1 MTKANSILHRAVALL
16 AALCLLASM
25 ALPVYAAETE
35 TEFSVSNS
43 ETIPSDDNAEN
54 DADGTGSDIS
64 VSNVET
70 IQKEADTTSEGSK
83 TEPEI
88 SVPESGTITNS
99 ADTTDKTAGA
109 PPAEGVTGSENTAPA
124 DSAAADKTADADNTG
139 EDSTGSE
146 DEAGFL
152 NEGDSADDR
161 MITAGNAKESDI
173 ALCADNATV
182 QEGTKYTFYFAP
194 PQSWTR
200 LLEGKTITCSF
211 RRGNDN
217 SNESTNGVRETT
229 AKRTDDSTKDGR
241 PIYQVDVYHNE
252 GNANSLCPY
261 KGFVWVKFTLDND
274 HWVQMNG
281 ERGNNNECWMSVTA
295 IADKCLDGDKLK
307 GSSDETTVSQEYD
320 ITKWV
325 DYTSIILKHVR
336 YGKQTMTLLN
346 KSAQALDS
354 VTVTFWE
361 KGDNGEFTQVGVSQP
376 INTLQAG
383 EHADITIPEAA
394 CAYVSFQ
401 KADNTYIGKHYFN
414 FYNDDT
420 ASDDVAVFPY
430 DPVTRYCLIY
440 TGDKDVRWSA
450 PNSKTVYFDAT
461 FSDMSY
467 NNDNAKIPY
476 GMPDA
481 KGSLWCYITS
491 DVGGKEPI
499 TKLQMAR
506 DGTSE
511 IWYVDV
517 PQGYTKIRFASW
529 AVDNDIAAQNG
540 DGTAMLTIPT
550 DKDKPCFYADTSDD
564 VIYQGGDRGG
574 YWDELGAV
582 RDVEKGKKGENGETK
597 SIVEL
602 DKQAFTPQS
611 NTKYISTTLYDY
623 YTDYELN
630 GNNRN
635 TYSSTETGKHRSY
648 VPFRQFDRALSNY
661 YSSYTGNPKIQNPI
675 YTGHFQPNK
684 DGWGSPFSNIAANL
698 NLYGWGEITASDNSD
713 YKHFMAV
720 NNSTINTKDDS
731 VNYYAAFQGLVGN
744 QMKDGMPV
752 MAGTDLAEPHFN
764 EAFLTGTNTEK
775 AVLGK
780 VYKDVSFPFTQKPV
794 FTQTEGDLESKA
806 QYWYFDSNERSLYL
820 KQDTANSSKY
830 YLEATAKA
838 EKDSSGNPIYTDD
851 NSQNRGSDNSTT
863 DSNNGDKPRGFG
875 FFPFNQK
882 MGTENR
888 NVNKYNYGFGAKLQ
902 FDFTLTDDGKVV
914 VGTDESGKDI
924 KVPIKFFFSG
934 DDDVWVYIDGQLVLD
949 VGGAHGKAS
958 GLLEFDETE
967 NKDAN
972 TVIPYVSSNK
982 AGGDVYTDPANKTV
996 YFNGKEV
1003 KFEKKGKI
1011 LDKNGDEFTLDKGTT
1026 HTLTMF
1032 YMERGMWES
1041 NMAVAFNFPD
1051 HNELQVEK
1059 QVDLSD
1065 VDEDFQ
1071 ACFND
1076 QKIFDFTIQNLATH
1090 YGTKPAVRP
1099 GTGNVDRKV
1108 VNLTA
1113 DVASIYPATDSEDY
1127 IFELA
1132 DNPAQGSETNTG
1144 QVLHWFARH
1153 NDLSSTSR
1161 DMRYGILELNKPI
1174 DLRQYGYLTFE
1185 IYVKGETNL
1194 SLNNLYLQLLDDGNR
1209 QMGSLS
1215 KAGLNGATFGSVTL
1229 EPNKWNTVKLSLN
1242 KMKEVVG
1249 FDNNVTTIRVGDNY
1263 QRDIYFR
1270 NFTFVPKTVPDIKT
1284 GFTTE
1289 QDKIPDYGSAAS
1301 GTLKNATYAKYTS
1314 NFDGM
1319 QVVDDQGRFVLENGE
1334 IITFDDQF
1342 RRGSYISLKEILNT
1356 KLYDTTWTVYE
1367 NGLPVTSMTNAG
1379 GNTVTVAEPSK
1390 SLANQNAADD
1400 KPGPDDG
1407 RTENKGT
1414 EQNDN
1419 KYDGTKPSNANT
1431 IVFRSYSNP
1440 DESGDSLTRLKVQY
1454 INKVKTG
1461 GLIIKKEAAENDN
1474 LTGTYEFKVTFSD
1487 VGGQG
1492 LETDDPIVKTYPI
1505 NMSDAENPNHTVI
1518 ITGIPVDTRYTIE
1531 ELEPKDGSHLQG
1543 ITLEGNEKNA
1553 HVVKNTTVEGV
1564 IVESKTPQMTATF
1577 TNTSRKLIDIEFTK
1591 LWQDADGKPLGSA
1604 KQPSEIYIQLQR
1616 RLENSSEKDP
1626 WEAVTYPATG
1636 SANYVTVTSI
1646 NDRWKYSFKGLDQ
1659 RPAEDNGTDYVYR
1672 IVEGTVDTDDN
1683 FKAAG
1688 SSITIGGNTYTIS
1701 AEASL
1706 TGTAGS
1712 AANGTITGGSG
1723 KIELINKLQDPK
1735 FTLEIV
1741 KKGVTTAEN
1750 GSETQTPLSGV
1761 EFKLEKLTVPS
1772 GGGEPQVDTTYDFG
1786 SGNKGSITGITGND
1800 GTIVN
1805 NPFKNLKAGSYQLTE
1820 VKTAEGYNLLS
1831 KPIRIEFT
1839 TNGDCLI
1846 DGVKDETNVTR
1857 TGDTCTMTLTVLNRK
1872 SFELPHTGADA
1883 PSLWLLIGLPA
1894 LVAVLLVLVFR
1905 YNKKGGRRQ

>member
-1 MTKANSILHRAVALL
+1 MTKANSNLHRAAALL

-35 TEFSVSNS
+35 PEFSVSSS
-43 ETIPSDDNAEN
+43 ETIPNDDNAEN
-54 DADGTGSDIS
+54 DADETGSDIS
-64 VSNVET
+64 VSNLET
-70 IQKEADTTSEGSK
+70 SQKDADTTNAGSK

-99 ADTTDKTAGA
+99 ADTTDKAAGA
-109 PPAEGVTGSENTAPA
+109 PLTEGVTGSENTAPA

-467 NNDNAKIPY
+467 KNDDAKITY

-481 KGSLWCYITS
+481 KGNLWCYMTSDDGSKPAITS
-491 DVGGKEPI
+491 
-499 TKLQMAR
+499 QMAR
-506 DGTSE
+506 DRTSE
-511 IWYVDV
+511 IWYADV
-517 PQGYTKIRFASW
+517 PQGYTQIRFASW
-529 AVDNDIAAQNG
+529 EVAGTNTANNG
-540 DGTAMLTIPT
+540 TDTALLTIP
-550 DKDKPCFYADTSDD
+550 DLSKPCFYADTSDD
-564 VIYQGGDRGG
+564 VIYQGGNRGG

-597 SIVEL
+597 SIVDLES
-602 DKQAFTPQS
+602 KTFKPQS

-635 TYSSTETGKHRSY
+635 TYSSNEVNKQRSY
-648 VPFRQFDRALSNY
+648 VTFEQFDRALSNY
-661 YSSYTGNPKIQNPI
+661 YKQYADINKKPI
-675 YTGHFQPNK
+675 NYPLYTGHFQPNIW
-684 DGWGSPFSNIAANL
+684 DNAFSRIAPNL
-698 NLYGWGEITASDNSD
+698 KLYGWSESGDD
-713 YKHFMAV
+713 YWRFIAV
-720 NNSTINTKDDS
+720 NNSAHALDKNHSGEHYKDT
-731 VNYYAAFQGLVGN
+731 FQGLVGN
-744 QMKDGMPV
+744 QMVNGMPV
-752 MAGTDLAEPHFN
+752 MAGTTDLAEPHFN
-764 EAFLTGTNTEK
+764 EAFLTGTNAEK

-830 YLEATAKA
+830 YLEATEKNNK
-838 EKDSSGNPIYTDD
+838 KDSSGNPIYTDD
-851 NSQNRGSDNSTT
+851 NSQNRGSDNSTE
-863 DSNNGDKPRGFG
+863 DNKNNNQPRGFG

-902 FDFTLTDDGKVV
+902 FDFTLTDDGQVQ
-914 VGTDESGKDI
+914 VGNNPND

-958 GLLEFDETE
+958 GLLEFGKTTDGT
-967 NKDAN
+967 AN
-972 TVIPYVSSNK
+972 TVTPYVSSNK
-982 AGGDVYTDPANKTV
+982 AGGIVYEDGAEGKFV
-996 YFNGKEV
+996 YFNGSKV
-1003 KFEKKGKI
+1003 TFDKKGKI
-1011 LDKNGDEFTLDKGTT
+1011 LVEDSKVKDGKKEFTLAKGTT

-1059 QVDLSD
+1059 KVDVTGVNDLFKDS
-1065 VDEDFQ
+1065 FQ
-1071 ACFND
+1071 N
-1076 QKIFDFTIQNLATH
+1076 QKIFTFNIKNLATH
-1090 YGTKPAVRP
+1090 YVPKDTSYKEGETEKLPENAYKSAHGSSDASASLEYVP
-1099 GTGNVDRKV
+1099 NLPSDIGTGSAVLWSATRDDPTSAHREQRRGT
-1108 VNLTA
+1108 LPLSTA
-1113 DVASIYPATDSEDY
+1113 
-1127 IFELA
+1127 
-1132 DNPAQGSETNTG
+1132 
-1144 QVLHWFARH
+1144 
-1153 NDLSSTSR
+1153 
-1161 DMRYGILELNKPI
+1161 I
-1174 DLRQYGYLTFE
+1174 DISQYSYLTFDV
-1185 IYVKGETNL
+1185 YVEGKQTDTCALG
-1194 SLNNLYLQLLDDGNR
+1194 NLYVELLDTESHQKGCIN
-1209 QMGSLS
+1209 G
-1215 KAGLNGATFGSVTL
+1215 KGLQSSDVYGAATALHPGQ
-1229 EPNKWNTVKLSLN
+1229 WY
-1242 KMKEVVG
+1242 
-1249 FDNNVTTIRVGDNY
+1249 TIRLLLKSLETAGTFNNQLKRITVGDNFA
-1263 QRDIYFR
+1263 RKIYLR
-1270 NFTFVPKTVPDIKT
+1270 NFTFRSAPKEQTKP

-1289 QDKIPDYGSAAS
+1289 QYDIPDYNSATT
-1301 GTLKNATYAKYTS
+1301 GKLENAKYAVFS
-1314 NFDGM
+1314 SDRGNGD
-1319 QVVDDQGRFVLENGE
+1319 VVDVVDEDGQFLLQDGE
-1334 IITFDDQF
+1334 TVTFKDQF
-1342 RRGSYISLKEILNT
+1342 RRGSYIALKEQVDPN
-1356 KLYDTTWTVYE
+1356 LYDTFWTVYE
-1367 NGLPVTSMTNAG
+1367 NDAPVTNVSGASKYVTTDTNI
-1379 GNTVTVAEPSK
+1379 K
-1390 SLANQNAADD
+1390 SLENVESTA
-1400 KPGPDDG
+1400 PDDG
-1407 RTENKGT
+1407 RTEKVIDEEKDKNGNPIKNAYVST
-1414 EQNDN
+1414 DKKPKDN
-1419 KYDGTKPSNANT
+1419 TL
-1431 IVFRSYSNP
+1431 VFRSYSDKTDK
-1440 DESGDSLTRLKVQY
+1440 DELTKLKVVFT
-1454 INKVKTG
+1454 NKVKTG
-1461 GLIIKKEAAENDN
+1461 RLIIRKEPAPGESLLNE
-1474 LTGTYEFKVTFSD
+1474 TFKFTVKFSD

-1492 LETDDPIVKTYPI
+1492 LGVDIPEQEY
-1505 NMSDAENPNHTVI
+1505 ECTVTKQEDGQEYGEVEI
-1518 ITGIPVDTRYTIE
+1518 KGIPVGTRFVVSEVAHPET
-1531 ELEPKDGSHLQG
+1531 SLQ
-1543 ITLEGNEKNA
+1543 L
-1553 HVVKNTTVEGV
+1553 V
-1564 IVESKTPQMTATF
+1564 
-1577 TNTSRKLIDIEFTK
+1577 
-1591 LWQDADGKPLGSA
+1591 
-1604 KQPSEIYIQLQR
+1604 
-1616 RLENSSEKDP
+1616 
-1626 WEAVTYPATG
+1626 
-1636 SANYVTVTSI
+1636 
-1646 NDRWKYSFKGLDQ
+1646 
-1659 RPAEDNGTDYVYR
+1659 
-1672 IVEGTVDTDDN
+1672 
-1683 FKAAG
+1683 
-1688 SSITIGGNTYTIS
+1688 
-1701 AEASL
+1701 
-1706 TGTAGS
+1706 
-1712 AANGTITGGSG
+1712 TITGGGSDRAVVDGIKARGSVVEGDTNVATAKFVNTKRQLTDLVVTKQWVKQDGTVIKDGLPTAIYLKLQRTKTPGDEGSWEDVDGYKSVMLKPWYDGWVTTFTGLDKFDAKVGPHAYYTYRVLESVTEAGPFYGGSAGNVIDIGG
-1723 KIELINKLQDPK
+1723 KKYTILKNTVSCADDSKTSLELPLTNKLQDAK
-1735 FTLEIV
+1735 YNLNIT
-1741 KKGVTTAEN
+1741 KQDAEDKTKML
-1750 GSETQTPLSGV
+1750 GGV
-1761 EFKLEKLTVPS
+1761 EFKLEKLLDKGNLDTQF
-1772 GGGEPQVDTTYDFG
+1772 GENGVRVGLTAE
-1786 SGNKGSITGITGND
+1786 STGLLTFD
-1800 GTIVN
+1800 
-1805 NPFKNLKAGSYQLTE
+1805 NLSPGSYRLTE
-1820 VKTAEGYNLLS
+1820 TKTAEGYTLLADA
-1831 KPIRIEFT
+1831 IEFT
-1839 TNGDCLI
+1839 LTT
-1846 DGVKDETNVTR
+1846 DGECKRDATDFGNVKYDST
-1857 TGDTCTMTLTVLNRK
+1857 TGVYNIALTINNRK